1 MAPLKKKRREPGSKA
16 KVLQFFLSNV
26 GRVLTSDEI
35 REASGNASE
44 WARRLRELRN
54 EDGWQI
60 LSHRDRADLK
70 PNEYIM
76 ETTKRAPAFAR
87 GISKETRAFVTAR
100 NGNTCQMCGA
110 AAGDPDPYQPNR
122 TIRLTMGHIIDKS
135 KGGSDEPSNLR
146 VLCSNCNEGLQN
158 IAPPR
163 PSTIDLLTYVRR
175 ATREDQ
181 KTALA
186 WLLSKYKSEI

>member
-1 MAPLKKKRREPGSKA
+1 MAIRRRHGEPGSKA
-16 KVLQFFLSNV
+16 RVLQFFLGNL
-26 GRVLTSDEI
+26 GRVLTSAEI

-44 WARRLRELRN
+44 WGRRLRELRN

-70 PNEYIM
+70 PDEYIL

-87 GISKETRAFVTAR
+87 GISKETRAFVLAR
-100 NGNTCQMCGA
+100 NGNTCQMCGV
-110 AAGDPDPYQPNR
+110 AAGDTDPYQAGR
-122 TIRLTMGHIIDKS
+122 TIRLTKGHIVDKS
-135 KGGSDEPSNLR
+135 KGGSDDPTNLQ

-158 IAPPR
+158 IAPPK
-163 PSTIDLLTYVRR
+163 PSTVDLLTYVRR

-181 KTALA
+181 KAALE
-186 WLLSKYKSEI
+186 WLLSKYKKERR